1 MHPKAAS
8 GDRSRGEH
16 ALWSVACRMSGVPAD
31 LLPFEHRPLPLGEA
45 IERLASAVDTG
56 AHRRRLTAANMST
69 ARARAVDF
77 RSRDP
82 YTTVLA
88 KLAGAVP
95 DPQPA
100 VFSDRFADTLG
111 RAPSFLRSVNVGR
124 ATVGRFV
131 RAVAHDHGGL
141 TGQRELC
148 STPYEKPAVTT
159 FDGRARVTTI
169 VSQYRAHRSLDELR
183 FTMDPRCWDEGGD
196 VFAATYRVEDR
207 GGKRYPPMERDPDPV
222 GSSWKGLLFEHA
234 VAGPTGV
241 EQILGIDYEVGT
253 DRIVA
258 RYWLY
263 DSISTSFGPF
273 DLPGLIQQNS
283 GTFEATPDGDGARLV
298 VRKTLQYGRLSQ
310 WSGQRWDFGETFN
323 YCAPAVLTLW
333 VNHLQSV
340 VPCSDRNRT
349 PGRSTP

>member
-1 MHPKAAS
+1 MHPRAAS
-8 GDRSRGEH
+8 SAGTRDGH

-31 LLPFEHRPLPLGEA
+31 MLPFEHRPIPLGEA
-45 IERLASAVDTG
+45 IARLASAADGT
-56 AHRRRLTAANMST
+56 AHLRRVTAANMSS
-69 ARARAVDF
+69 ARARALGFVP
-77 RSRDP
+77 RDP
-82 YTTVLA
+82 HRTVLE
-88 KLAGAVP
+88 KLAGAVA
-95 DPQPA
+95 DPAPVA
-100 VFSDRFADTLG
+100 FSEPFAKTFDH
-111 RAPSFLRSVNVGR
+111 APSFLRSVNVDRG
-124 ATVGRFV
+124 TVGRFV
-131 RAVAHDHGGL
+131 RAVANDHGGL
-141 TGQRELC
+141 AAQRELC
-148 STPYEKPAVTT
+148 STPYDKPAVTT

-183 FTMDPRCWDEGGD
+183 WTMDPRCWDEAGD

-207 GGKRYPPMERDPDPV
+207 GGKRYPRMDADPDPV
-222 GSSWKGLLFEHA
+222 GSSWKGLLYEHA

-241 EQILGIDYEVGT
+241 EQILGVDYQVGR

-263 DSISTSFGPF
+263 DSISTTFGPF
-273 DLPGLIQQNS
+273 ELPGLIQQNS
-283 GTFEATPDGDGARLV
+283 GSFEATPDGSGARLV
-298 VRKTLQYGRLSQ
+298 VRKNLQYGRLSQ
-310 WSGQRWDFGETFN
+310 WSGQRWDFGEMFN